1 MKICFPYTCLLTSS
15 IESRCQILKTEN
27 NALLFEQQRE
37 GHQCRAGGNGV
48 RRRSRSQGGV
58 SRESGDTVAEDP
70 QR

>member
-1 MKICFPYTCLLTSS
+1 M
-15 IESRCQILKTEN
+15 
-27 NALLFEQQRE
+27 LFEQQRE